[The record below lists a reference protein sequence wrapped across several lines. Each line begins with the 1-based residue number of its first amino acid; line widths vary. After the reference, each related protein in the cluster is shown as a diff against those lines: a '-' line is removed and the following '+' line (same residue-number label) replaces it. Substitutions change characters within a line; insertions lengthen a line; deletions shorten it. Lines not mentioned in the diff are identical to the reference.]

1 MLHSVRHPG
10 RCWTGVLRKDTFSLS
25 LTIRKTMN
33 ALKLIL
39 VFALCASYVVSIRFI
54 SYFIWV
60 FYQKLI
66 LSSIKSFSA
75 FTDVFIEFSF
85 SLFFILFC
93 FVLCGMNYFYLL
105 ANVRLVLHSCGQAL
119 FVMIYCS
126 FSALIDLICC
136 ILGYFGLRYIVEFG
150 ISTQEWSPWK
160 ESWEIAVIFFFFS
173 LDRTLGLVWV
183 HFSVKD
189 LNYWFIPLI
198 DIWLFRLSFFSWIR
212 FYIFKE
218 LLLHL
223 STTFLITQLFVIP
236 YLPVLFCFVKQDVTV

>member
-1 MLHSVRHPG
+1 
-10 RCWTGVLRKDTFSLS
+10 
-25 LTIRKTMN
+25 MN

-60 FYQKLI
+60 FFYQKLI

-126 FSALIDLICC
+126 FYALIDLICC
-136 ILGYFGLRYIVEFG
+136 ILGYFGFRYIVEFG
-150 ISTQEWSPWK
+150 ISTQE
-160 ESWEIAVIFFFFS
+160 
-173 LDRTLGLVWV
+173 
-183 HFSVKD
+183 
-189 LNYWFIPLI
+189 
-198 DIWLFRLSFFSWIR
+198 
-212 FYIFKE
+212 
-218 LLLHL
+218 
-223 STTFLITQLFVIP
+223 
-236 YLPVLFCFVKQDVTV
+236 